1 MNRPRLAL
9 RLLAYADTAGVRDEL
24 VGDVL
29 EEMAHGR
36 SQVWVCQQ
44 LIGLYGLAVAA
55 RLRAR
60 ARLTPHLVV
69 LGLGGLI
76 VASASIAAIGTVL
89 LAWLSLY
96 LVAGTLSLF
105 AHMAARAMGSEGTV
119 VPAAEA
125 PAAD

>member
-1 MNRPRLAL
+1 M
-9 RLLAYADTAGVRDEL
+9 
-24 VGDVL
+24 
-29 EEMAHGR
+29 
-36 SQVWVCQQ
+36 WVCQQ

-69 LGLGGLI
+69 LALGALF
-76 VASASIAAIGTVL
+76 VASASIAAIGNVL
-89 LAWLSLY
+89 LAWLGLY

-119 VPAAEA
+119 VPATAET
-125 PAAD
+125 AATD